1 MDRRRLAAGHYALTA
16 SPVSMSEPAF
26 VLLMGTRL
34 MSAFLKWRLGV
45 ASGVSSIELL
55 IFPPFNFLALIYLV
69 LAPVVGAH

>member
-1 MDRRRLAAGHYALTA
+1 
-16 SPVSMSEPAF
+16 MSEPAF

-34 MSAFLKWRLGV
+34 ISAFLKWRLGI

-55 IFPPFNFLALIYLV
+55 IFPPFNFLALVYLV